1 MTGGTLYSVDLKT
14 GKATAAGKLE
24 GVTGKITDIAWI
36 D

>member
-1 MTGGTLYSVDLKT
+1 VIAVELKT

-24 GVTGKITDIAWI
+24 GLKGKLTDIAWI